1 MPDQQ
6 PVIERMQTLAQQ
18 WKAASDRRA
27 IFLDCYLV
35 MTRNMLAALDA
46 GEFHDP
52 VWVQALLER
61 FAGYYFEALDDYEQ
75 ASPATPAVWRVAHAA
90 ACEPKTFILQ
100 NLMLGINAHIN
111 YDLVFALV
119 DLLDREWS
127 QLSRQER
134 EQRYAD
140 HCHVNHVIGESI
152 DAVQANV
159 IEPLDPELRVVD
171 EMLGPVDEWLTSH
184 LIARWREE
192 VWEKAVALLE
202 TSEQPAREQLRR
214 QVEAATLKRA
224 DVILLKDNLLALGR
238 LL

>member
-1 MPDQQ
+1 
-6 PVIERMQTLAQQ
+6 
-18 WKAASDRRA
+18 
-27 IFLDCYLV
+27 
-35 MTRNMLAALDA
+35 
-46 GEFHDP
+46 
-52 VWVQALLER
+52 
-61 FAGYYFEALDDYEQ
+61 
-75 ASPATPAVWRVAHAA
+75 
-90 ACEPKTFILQ
+90 
-100 NLMLGINAHIN
+100 MLGINAHIN

-119 DLLDREWS
+119 DMLHQEWPH
-127 QLSRQER
+127 LSRQQR

-159 IEPLDPELRVVD
+159 IEPLDPELRVAD

-192 VWEKAVALLE
+192 VWEQAVALLE
-202 TSEQPAREQLRR
+202 TPEQSARQQLRR
-214 QVEAATLKRA
+214 QVETATLKRA